1 MEKAHEFHQ
10 PLYACFID
18 LKKAYDS
25 VHCDSLWRILKHT
38 YHLPEKLLTIIC
50 ALHED
55 CTAAVR
61 TYGKTSDTF
70 TVTSGVH
77 QGCVLAPT
85 LFIFYLGTAIH
96 MALNVHGQEERGIK
110 VAYLLDSDPVGNRRK
125 LKFETLVTDLEC
137 ADDMALLADNWAN
150 LTTMLDSL
158 ATTCKKLV
166 LTISCKKT
174 KIHAVLTHPDAHS
187 PAPVQLVPGGE
198 PIKVVSHFQFLGS
211 TVQNDCGMDAEVSS
225 WIC

>member
-1 MEKAHEFHQ
+1 MEKACEFHQ

-25 VHCDSLWRILKHT
+25 VLCDSLWHILKHT
-38 YHLPEKLLTIIC
+38 YHLPEKLLTIIH

-61 TYGKTSDTF
+61 AYEKTFNNMFS
-70 TVTSGVH
+70 VTSGVH

-85 LFIFYLGTAIH
+85 LFNFYFDTAIH
-96 MALNVHGQEERGIK
+96 MALDVHGQEERGIK
-110 VAYLLDSDPVGNRRK
+110 VAYLLDTDLVGNRRN
-125 LKFETLVTDLEC
+125 LKFETLATDLEY
-137 ADDMALLADNWAN
+137 ADNMALLADNWVD

-158 ATTCKKLV
+158 ATTCKKLG

-174 KIHAVLTHPDAHS
+174 KTLSVLINPGAQS
-187 PAPVQLVPGGE
+187 PAPIQLVPGSE
-198 PIKVVSHFQFLGS
+198 PIKVLSHF
-211 TVQNDCGMDAEVSS
+211 
-225 WIC
+225 